1 MSNAFTNFLTNV
13 GSGLFGGSDA
23 SMKDYQHANRLY
35 VQNNYAR
42 APKVNF
48 LYFVNFNI
56 NQGVI
61 IDKTWEEKRKNDVGL
76 LVKRVDLP
84 KFTIGT
90 ETLNQYNRRTVVQTK
105 LTYGNVQ
112 IEFHDDNSD
121 ITTDLWKNYY
131 QYYYMDSVYGEIKNK
146 ERFVEYG
153 DTKYSDKSYAY
164 GLDNFQKIP
173 FFDSIDVFLMHKGH
187 GVADFT
193 KISLVNPMIV
203 DWTHDSVNQD
213 EAGRTMTNKMTVA
226 YESVVYRKG
235 KIIKGRSPAGFAP
248 VYYDISPSP
257 LGVGSSGNIFG
268 AGGIIDGADSI
279 FGEDGLLA
287 TASSPADLLG
297 VALKTKQLVDNI
309 GKISKGKAL
318 NELATL
324 GAGVIGGIAAGALQP
339 ARANNPNFTFD
350 VAERT
355 GIVLPKSPDQFTAA
369 VNVNLTT
376 KK

>member
-1 MSNAFTNFLTNV
+1 MSNAFNNFLNDIGT
-13 GSGLFGGSDA
+13 GLFGNSDA
-23 SMKDYQHANRLY
+23 YMKDYQHANRLY

-56 NQGVI
+56 NPGVI
-61 IDKTWEEKRKNDVGL
+61 IDPVWEQKRKNDVGL

-84 KFTIGT
+84 KFTIAT

-105 LTYGNVQ
+105 LTYGNVV

-131 QYYYMDSVYGEIKNK
+131 QYYFMDSVYGEVKNK
-146 ERFVEYG
+146 EKFVEYG

-173 FFDSIDVFLMHKGH
+173 FFDSIDIFLMHKGH

-193 KISLVNPMIV
+193 KITLVNPMIA
-203 DWTHDSVNQD
+203 DWTHDSLNQD
-213 EAGRTMTNKMTVA
+213 EANKTMVNKMTVA
-226 YESVVYRKG
+226 YETVVYRKG
-235 KIIKGRSPAGFAP
+235 KIIKGRSPAGWAP
-248 VYYDISPSP
+248 IYYDVSPSP
-257 LGVGSSGNIFG
+257 LGVGASGNLFG
-268 AGGIIDGADSI
+268 AGGVIDGADSI

-287 TASSPADLLG
+287 TASSPADFLG

-309 GKISKGKAL
+309 GKISKDKAL
-318 NELATL
+318 KELYTV
-324 GAGVIGGIAAGALQP
+324 GAGAVAGIAAGALQP
-339 ARANNPNFTFD
+339 ARYAPPGFSEN
-350 VAERT
+350 V
-355 GIVLPKSPDQFTAA
+355 GVVLPKSPEEFTKAQQT
-369 VNVNLTT
+369 NLTT
-376 KK
+376 KKP

>member
-1 MSNAFTNFLTNV
+1 MSNAFNNFLNDIGT
-13 GSGLFGGSDA
+13 GLFGNSDA
-23 SMKDYQHANRLY
+23 YMKDYQHANRLY

-56 NQGVI
+56 NPGVI
-61 IDKTWEEKRKNDVGL
+61 IDPVWEQKRKNDVGL
-76 LVKRVDLP
+76 LVKKVDLP
-84 KFTIGT
+84 KFTIST

-105 LTYGNVQ
+105 LTYGNVA

-131 QYYYMDSVYGEIKNK
+131 QYYFMDSVYGEVKNK
-146 ERFVEYG
+146 EKFVEYG

-173 FFDSIDVFLMHKGH
+173 FFDSIDIFLMHKGH

-193 KISLVNPMIV
+193 KITLVNPMIA
-203 DWTHDSVNQD
+203 DWTHDSLNQD
-213 EAGRTMTNKMTVA
+213 EANKTMVNKMTVA
-226 YESVVYRKG
+226 YETVVYRKG
-235 KIIKGRSPAGFAP
+235 KIIKGRSPAGWAP
-248 VYYDISPSP
+248 IYYDVSPSP
-257 LGVGSSGNIFG
+257 LGVGASGNLFG

-309 GKISKGKAL
+309 GKISKDKAL
-318 NELATL
+318 KELYTV
-324 GAGVIGGIAAGALQP
+324 GAGAVAGIAAGALQP
-339 ARANNPNFTFD
+339 ARYTPPGF
-350 VAERT
+350 AENV
-355 GIVLPKSPDQFTAA
+355 GIVLPKSPEAFTQAQQT
-369 VNVNLTT
+369 NLTT
-376 KK
+376 KKP

>member
-1 MSNAFTNFLTNV
+1 
-13 GSGLFGGSDA
+13 
-23 SMKDYQHANRLY
+23 
-35 VQNNYAR
+35 
-42 APKVNF
+42 
-48 LYFVNFNI
+48 
-56 NQGVI
+56 
-61 IDKTWEEKRKNDVGL
+61 
-76 LVKRVDLP
+76 
-84 KFTIGT
+84 
-90 ETLNQYNRRTVVQTK
+90 
-105 LTYGNVQ
+105 
-112 IEFHDDNSD
+112 
-121 ITTDLWKNYY
+121 
-131 QYYYMDSVYGEIKNK
+131 
-146 ERFVEYG
+146 
-153 DTKYSDKSYAY
+153 
-164 GLDNFQKIP
+164 
-173 FFDSIDVFLMHKGH
+173 
-187 GVADFT
+187 
-193 KISLVNPMIV
+193 
-203 DWTHDSVNQD
+203 
-213 EAGRTMTNKMTVA
+213 MTNKMTVA

-318 NELATL
+318 NELSIL